1 MLLAIALDELELLGP
16 RSAEAHVALE
26 HVHELRKLVERY
38 REEHRFRLQA
48 RPGMTGP
55 MQVFGRGDLDFDER
69 LAVEREYI
77 ENLSLG
83 RDLRIL
89 LMTLPTVLSGKGA
102 F

>member
-1 MLLAIALDELELLGP
+1 
-16 RSAEAHVALE
+16 
-26 HVHELRKLVERY
+26 
-38 REEHRFRLQA
+38 
-48 RPGMTGP
+48 
-55 MQVFGRGDLDFDER
+55 
-69 LAVEREYI
+69 VEREYI